1 MTSLRDIFKKSASK
15 SKDVSKSINKG
26 TNKVLD
32 FDLSRLDFLFNWIF
46 VVFFSLWAWGYFLHV
61 FESYTFMPFGTC
73 CGGSPSGKGYPE
85 IHISSIISLHYVFK
99 IYFIY
104 FLLVALLYWII
115 AIKNKTKDSDVNS
128 KQIIGFFLLN
138 TFVTILSHYSLY
150 FYYGYTLQEAFKY
163 GL

>member
-46 VVFFSLWAWGYFLHV
+46 VVFFSLWAWGYFLYV
-61 FESYTFMPFGTC
+61 FESNTFMPFGQC
-73 CGGSPSGKGYPE
+73 CVGTSTKGYPE

-128 KQIIGFFLLN
+128 KQIIGFILLN
-138 TFVTILSHYSLY
+138 IIVTILSHYSLY
-150 FYYGYTLQEAFKY
+150 FYYGYTFLEAFHQT